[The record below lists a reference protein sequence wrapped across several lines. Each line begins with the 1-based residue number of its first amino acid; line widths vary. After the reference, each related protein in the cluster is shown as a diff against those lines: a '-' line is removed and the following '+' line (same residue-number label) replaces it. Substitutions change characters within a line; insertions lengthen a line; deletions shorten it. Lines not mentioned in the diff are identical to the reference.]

1 MIDKKPMSLWGVG
14 PIFTIISVL
23 ITIASIVIHKR
34 TYLSF
39 NIEVIPSIVFK
50 VFGISFMML
59 GFIIW
64 FSGTVL
70 ARIDKNIKEDKL
82 VTTGIYAYVRNPI
95 YSGIWFFLT
104 GILIIY
110 HSYIMVGLPILF
122 YILLRILVKK
132 EEKVLTERFGQEYL
146 KYKKNTNAVFPTVR
160 L

>member
-1 MIDKKPMSLWGVG
+1 MIDRKPMSLWGVG
-14 PIFTIISVL
+14 PIFTTISVL
-23 ITIASIVIHKR
+23 ITIVSIVIHKC
-34 TYLSF
+34 TYPSF
-39 NIEVIPSIVFK
+39 SMEIMPAIVFE
-50 VFGISFMML
+50 VFGIGFMIF

-64 FSGTVL
+64 FSGAVL
-70 ARIDKNIKEDKL
+70 AKIDKNIKEDKL

-104 GILIIY
+104 GLLIIY

-122 YILLRILVKK
+122 YILLRVLVKK

-146 KYKKNTNAVFPTVR
+146 TYKKNTNAVFPTVN